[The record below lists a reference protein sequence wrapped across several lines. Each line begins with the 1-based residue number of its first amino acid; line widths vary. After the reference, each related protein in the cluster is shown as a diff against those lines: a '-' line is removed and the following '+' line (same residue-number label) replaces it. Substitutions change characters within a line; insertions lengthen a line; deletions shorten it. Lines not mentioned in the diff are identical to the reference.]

1 MLDKEENLGR
11 ENSGKK
17 QRKRGEQKDTGKGE
31 GKEENQGRQNVRQ
44 ASITAATCWQ
54 VRGPAY
60 CTSAVGRVARRGPS
74 FTHLPQ

>member
-31 GKEENQGRQNVRQ
+31 GKRKIREGRM
-44 ASITAATCWQ
+44 
-54 VRGPAY
+54 
-60 CTSAVGRVARRGPS
+60 
-74 FTHLPQ
+74 